1 MGDPNVYPL
10 VSLDGYPISSEIVE
24 WRQGLGWWCVKC
36 DAIVNTDT
44 VNSPHWTCKGHKMKM
59 LRHARDR
66 LQPCRT
72 ITINPS
78 HPTFADGQRGNTRVF
93 NRDLEEF
100 SRRCRFF
107 HDCVFERL
115 AESDDDA
122 PPQGMT
128 VTPNGGDG
136 DGRGQRPRR
145 LQGHEQWR
153 VESTPMIPERIERH
167 YHRVTAF
174 NAFETEMSG
183 RVDSIPMVAERIDR
197 LEHRVTALEQEFRD
211 AKEFGDQL
219 IQLQATVAMLSSLL
233 PASSLEPREVSLH
246 PITIR

>member
-1 MGDPNVYPL
+1 MPKVLRGTLVQRVSRTASALAGDFAVRHM
-10 VSLDGYPISSEIVE
+10 
-24 WRQGLGWWCVKC
+24 RQRRSV
-36 DAIVNTDT
+36 
-44 VNSPHWTCKGHKMKM
+44 M
-59 LRHARDR
+59 
-66 LQPCRT
+66 
-72 ITINPS
+72 
-78 HPTFADGQRGNTRVF
+78 
-93 NRDLEEF
+93 F
-100 SRRCRFF
+100 SRSCRFF

-145 LQGHEQWR
+145 LQGHQQWR
-153 VESTPMIPERIERH
+153 VESTPRIPERIERH
-167 YHRVTAF
+167 YHKVTAF

-183 RVDSIPMVAERIDR
+183 RVDSTPMVAERIDR
-197 LEHRVTALEQEFRD
+197 LEHKVSALEQEFRD

-246 PITIR
+246 PITSR

>member
-1 MGDPNVYPL
+1 MPKVLRGTLVQRVSRTASALAGDFAVRHM
-10 VSLDGYPISSEIVE
+10 
-24 WRQGLGWWCVKC
+24 RQRRSV
-36 DAIVNTDT
+36 V
-44 VNSPHWTCKGHKMKM
+44 
-59 LRHARDR
+59 
-66 LQPCRT
+66 
-72 ITINPS
+72 
-78 HPTFADGQRGNTRVF
+78 
-93 NRDLEEF
+93 F
-100 SRRCRFF
+100 SRSCRFF

-136 DGRGQRPRR
+136 DGRGQRTRR
-145 LQGHEQWR
+145 LQGHQQWR
-153 VESTPMIPERIERH
+153 VESTPRIRERIEWH
-167 YHRVTAF
+167 YHKVTAF

-183 RVDSIPMVAERIDR
+183 RVDSTPMVAERIDR
-197 LEHRVTALEQEFRD
+197 LEHKVSALEQEFRD